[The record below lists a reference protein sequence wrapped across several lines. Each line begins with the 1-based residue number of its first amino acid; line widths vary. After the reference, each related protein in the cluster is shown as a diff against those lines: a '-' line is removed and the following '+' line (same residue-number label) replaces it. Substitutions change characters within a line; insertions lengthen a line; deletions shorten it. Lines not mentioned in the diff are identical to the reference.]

1 MIIVGELINA
11 SRKSVKTAIESKDQA
26 AIQKLARNQAEAGAT
41 YIDVNAGVFPA
52 EEIDYMK
59 WVVDNILE
67 ATEVPCCLD
76 SPNPKAI
83 EEVLAYLLDKS
94 DYVPMINSIS
104 LESKRWQSLL
114 PVVSGTDLNVVA
126 LCMSDDGMP
135 ETADQRLA
143 IAGKLINGLVQNN
156 VKIENIY
163 VDPLVQS
170 LGTNPTYG
178 KEFLTAVERIMREF
192 EGVHTMCGLSNIS
205 FGLPERAFMNQTFMT
220 MAIARGLDG
229 AIVNPL
235 DNKMMANIVAAETLA
250 GRDEFCMQ
258 YLTAY
263 RAGKFNFE

>member
-1 MIIVGELINA
+1 
-11 SRKSVKTAIESKDQA
+11 
-26 AIQKLARNQAEAGAT
+26 
-41 YIDVNAGVFPA
+41 
-52 EEIDYMK
+52 
-59 WVVDNILE
+59 
-67 ATEVPCCLD
+67 
-76 SPNPKAI
+76 
-83 EEVLAYLLDKS
+83 
-94 DYVPMINSIS
+94 VPMINSIS